1 MLLDSLPD
9 DIIIEFILFYLYR
22 LEENWRV
29 ISKSK
34 YNTDKN
40 DRLINMRLVSKK
52 FNECCKD
59 FRLWNKLADY
69 YGVSLSGGAEGEG
82 EGVAM
87 NFCSVLR
94 YDIAM
99 SKRIIESR
107 ILAET
112 FPKVLVDLFGIK
124 KLLDLPIVSDKLSR
138 YNGVNI
144 FNISPRLYEYSIM
157 RGWDV
162 DGIGF
167 IAFKYMVQGGL
178 DFIGGEDGDNVDKDN
193 YGIEII
199 FMSRQNGVWNS
210 CGSRRSIYRSSFVGM
225 TSDNWDGEGGPG
237 YNWYPYGIME
247 FAIDRP
253 YDRSW
258 HDLRFRLFTPYCVD
272 YIRRLISGE
281 DLWDII
287 EFEGA
292 YKEGRK
298 GLGGVGKLVLSP

>member
-1 MLLDSLPD
+1 MRLDLLPD
-9 DIIIEFILFYLYR
+9 DIIIEFILFHLYR

-34 YNTDKN
+34 YNSDIN

-69 YGVSLSGGAEGEG
+69 YGVSLSGG
-82 EGVAM
+82 GVAL

-99 SKRIIESR
+99 CRRIIESR
-107 ILAET
+107 ILLET
-112 FPKVLVDLFGIK
+112 FPRVLVGLFGIK
-124 KLLDLPIVSDKLSR
+124 TLLDLPIVSDQLSR

-144 FNISPRLYEYSIM
+144 FNISPRLYEYRIM

-178 DFIGGEDGDNVDKDN
+178 DFIGGEDGDVVDKDN

-199 FMSRQNGVWNS
+199 FMSRRNGVWNS

-225 TSDNWDGEGGPG
+225 NADELDGEGGPG

-253 YDRSW
+253 YDRNW

-287 EFEGA
+287 EYDGS
-292 YKEGRK
+292 YKEGRG
-298 GLGGVGKLVLSP
+298 GLGGAGKLVLYP